1 MFKILLEYCNNKP
14 SEIIKTLLQAAAI
27 GAAGAMWFYLI
38 ALCILLIGG

>member
-1 MFKILLEYCNNKP
+1 MFKMLKEYCNNKP

-27 GAAGAMWFYLI
+27 GAACAMWFYLI